1 MVFYMLYMQC
11 NRVQL
16 PNQAINAWG
25 RIASSA
31 PPTTKF
37 RQTRAHALSEPE
49 ESCAM
54 YLPQNTTVFG
64 LNEYSN
70 RVPHKVQTELQYI
83 GPSILLPD
91 DALNVMD
98 VQKLLSARG

>member
-1 MVFYMLYMQC
+1 
-11 NRVQL
+11 
-16 PNQAINAWG
+16 
-25 RIASSA
+25 
-31 PPTTKF
+31 
-37 RQTRAHALSEPE
+37 
-49 ESCAM
+49 M

-98 VQKLLSARG
+98 VQKLLPARG